1 LSDTTIMKKTLFPL
15 PFALIAALFVGYY
28 ETQWAEDNR
37 LIFFI
42 KQSPT
47 FQFAFVNIFDS
58 DADDRPLDKLTDE
71 QRKYV
76 IDYCKYR
83 LGIETT
89 LTTQAELE
97 VCKGR

>member
-1 LSDTTIMKKTLFPL
+1 MKKILFAL

-47 FQFAFVNIFDS
+47 FQIAFVNIHDS
-58 DADDRPLDKLTDE
+58 DADDKPLDKLTDQ
-71 QRKYV
+71 QRQYV

-83 LGIETT
+83 LGIETA

-97 VCKGR
+97 LCKGRQRSGL